1 VERIN
6 HNACVELTRILLG
19 VISGTPGLSV
29 SDVLVSLSVAEKL
42 MRKGT
47 ADLYQEAP
55 SVSDDEIEKTSE
67 TLYGALIASGKK
79 PCN

>member
-1 VERIN
+1 MERIN
-6 HNACVELTRILLG
+6 HNACVELIRILLG

-47 ADLYQEAP
+47 ADLYQESPA
-55 SVSDDEIEKTSE
+55 VSDDEIEKISE
-67 TLYGALIASGKK
+67 TLYRALIASGKR